1 MSKVTVNI
9 DTNFDEQLKKVEE
22 LIVKCEELGDKGKQ
36 LHFVNIAEFCKMRK
50 CSLKTGQDIF
60 NLPDFPSEDFGKEK
74 VVYIGALK
82 EFYMTKRSKKD
93 YE

>member
-1 MSKVTVNI
+1 MSKLTLNI
-9 DTNFDEQLKKVEE
+9 DTDLDEQIKKCEE
-22 LIVKCEELGDKGKQ
+22 LIKKYEELGDKGKQ
-36 LHFVNIAEFCKMRK
+36 LHFVTVKELAKMRK
-50 CSLKTGQDIF
+50 CSLKTALDLF

-74 VVYIGALK
+74 VILLEALR